1 MKKSEIEKSLIKVNE
16 YSILFK
22 IKKFFY
28 KIFKKE
34 QDKCYTIY
42 VNDNKVEKDIK
53 KEQFKK
59 YIKNIENEETKLIK
73 LQELYRN
80 GEIKE
85 EQLTHIQI
93 KSLCDLYDK
102 QIEKLQKSNEYRKQR
117 ILQEKSAYTEYSK
130 LYHQKFGI
138 VNKSKDNK

>member
-1 MKKSEIEKSLIKVNE
+1 MMREYKNRGIHMKKSKIEKSLIKVNE
-16 YSILFK
+16 DSILFK
-22 IKKFFY
+22 IKKFFNR
-28 KIFKKE
+28 IFRKK
-34 QDKCYTIY
+34 QDKSYTIY
-42 VNDNKVEKDIK
+42 VNDNEVEKDTK

-73 LQELYRN
+73 LQEQYRS

-117 ILQEKSAYTEYSK
+117 ILQYRK
-130 LYHQKFGI
+130 KFQL
-138 VNKSKDNK
+138 D